1 VRAAEAKVQ
10 LISPF
15 VGRIYD
21 WFKAANKRDYSGAE
35 ARIWLDVVP
44 MCILTPKTLNICGLI
59 LSFIGAV
66 MLFIRFLAHL
76 IRASGRPI
84 WQSWFVRWC
93 GGLGIALITI
103 GFLLQLVA
111 KFSQ

>member
-1 VRAAEAKVQ
+1 MTSACLPPHPAVAYLFLVRRCSNVH
-10 LISPF
+10 I
-15 VGRIYD
+15 D
-21 WFKAANKRDYSGAE
+21 
-35 ARIWLDVVP
+35 
-44 MCILTPKTLNICGLI
+44 TKTLNICGLI

-84 WQSWFVRWC
+84 WHSWFVRWC
-93 GGLGIALITI
+93 GRLGIALITI
-103 GFLLQLVA
+103 GFLLQLLA

>member
-1 VRAAEAKVQ
+1 MKASNRVDEANGPIPMRLQRVCHDTLPR
-10 LISPF
+10 LIS
-15 VGRIYD
+15 VSLG
-21 WFKAANKRDYSGAE
+21 
-35 ARIWLDVVP
+35 VVP
-44 MCILTPKTLNICGLI
+44 MCILTPRTLNICGLI
-59 LSFIGAV
+59 LSFIGGV

-93 GGLGIALITI
+93 GRLGIAVITI

>member
-1 VRAAEAKVQ
+1 MAE
-10 LISPF
+10 L
-15 VGRIYD
+15 
-21 WFKAANKRDYSGAE
+21 
-35 ARIWLDVVP
+35 WLDVVP
-44 MCILTPKTLNICGLI
+44 MCILTPKTLNMCGLI

-93 GGLGIALITI
+93 GRLGIALITI

>member
-1 VRAAEAKVQ
+1 M
-10 LISPF
+10 S
-15 VGRIYD
+15 
-21 WFKAANKRDYSGAE
+21 
-35 ARIWLDVVP
+35 
-44 MCILTPKTLNICGLI
+44 ILTPKTLNICGLI
-59 LSFIGAV
+59 LSVIGAV

-84 WQSWFVRWC
+84 WHSWFVRWC
-93 GGLGIALITI
+93 GRLGIALITI